1 MSEEE
6 KKALGIEA
14 IPGTLIEAV
23 NELDK
28 DEFIKEVLGVHV
40 SSKYIEAKRAE
51 WANYRSQVT
60 DWEIN
65 QYLNQF

>member
-1 MSEEE
+1 M
-6 KKALGIEA
+6 
-14 IPGTLIEAV
+14 IEAV